1 MVTEALAGRPR
12 NPQLDVRRN
21 RIESEAMSPL
31 PIHAPITEI
40 ADFCRRHAITRLS
53 LFGSVLREDFSPSS
67 DIDVLV
73 EFLPGKAPGFI
84 AFAGLLLE
92 LSKILGRTVDLKTP
106 ADLSGYF
113 REEVLREARLLHAA

>member
-1 MVTEALAGRPR
+1 MPH
-12 NPQLDVRRN
+12 
-21 RIESEAMSPL
+21 L
-31 PIHAPITEI
+31 PIEPPIPEI

-84 AFAGLLLE
+84 AFAGLQLE